1 MKFKEKYGP
10 WALVTGASSGIGEE
24 FAKQLAAHGLNVI
37 LAARR
42 GDRLEQLKQKILTQ
56 YDVEVISVAVDLL
69 SGDFLEIIKDAS
81 EGLEVGLL
89 VNNAGMLY
97 MGDHL
102 NNTIENEM
110 RMIDLN
116 IKVPAI
122 LTHHFVAKMV
132 ERKRGGLIFTASM
145 LGFMGTP
152 YASTYAGTKAHE
164 IVKSEGLWYELK
176 PKGVDVITLNPG
188 LTETEMVADYDFSGL
203 PMKLMKPAPVAKS
216 ALDNLGKSARVTPG
230 AMNNVMNWMSK
241 RIMSR
246 NMNTNMFGGFMSKVV
261 H

>member
-24 FAKQLAAHGLNVI
+24 FARQLAAKGLNVI
-37 LAARR
+37 IAARR
-42 GDRLEQLKQKILTQ
+42 KDRLAQLRQNILARH
-56 YDVEVISVAVDLL
+56 DVEVIAIDVDLL
-69 SGDFLEIIKDAS
+69 SDDFLAVIKKVT
-81 EGLEVGLL
+81 EGLVVGLL

-102 NNTIENEM
+102 DNTIENELK
-110 RMIDLN
+110 MIDLN
-116 IKVPAI
+116 IKVPAV
-122 LTHHFVAKMV
+122 LTHHFASAMV
-132 ERKRGGLIFTASM
+132 KRKRGGIIFTASM

-188 LTETEMVADYDFSGL
+188 LTETEMVADYDFSAM
-203 PMKLMKPAPVAKS
+203 PMKFMKPGPVAKS
-216 ALDNLGKSARVTPG
+216 ALDNLGKSVRVTPG
-230 AMNNVMNWMSK
+230 AMNNIMNWMSK
-241 RIMSR
+241 RVMSR
-246 NMNTNMFGGFMSKVV
+246 NMSINMFGGFMSKVV